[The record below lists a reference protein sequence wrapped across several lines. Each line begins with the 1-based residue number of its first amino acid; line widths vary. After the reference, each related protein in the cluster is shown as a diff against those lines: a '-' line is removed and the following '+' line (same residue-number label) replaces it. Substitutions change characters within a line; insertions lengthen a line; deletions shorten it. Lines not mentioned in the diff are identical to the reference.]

1 MTDDDRDL
9 KEEIKKGYE
18 ALSYVAQEELGR
30 DGFPVLESYIV
41 AKEVEDETN
50 GELFSYMDRM
60 DKEKL
65 QVVIEEARD
74 EDPRSILDQVLNDQE
89 LKEIFNV
96 VQEDGG
102 TLGKSENNK
111 LFIYNSSPSLPEEYE
126 NHLQEIKEEAE
137 KLLDYREG

>member
-18 ALSYVAQEELGR
+18 ALSYVAQEELGM

-102 TLGKSENNK
+102 TLGKTENNK

>member
-18 ALSYVAQEELGR
+18 ALSYVAQEELGM

-96 VQEDGG
+96 VQENGG
-102 TLGKSENNK
+102 TLGKTENKK